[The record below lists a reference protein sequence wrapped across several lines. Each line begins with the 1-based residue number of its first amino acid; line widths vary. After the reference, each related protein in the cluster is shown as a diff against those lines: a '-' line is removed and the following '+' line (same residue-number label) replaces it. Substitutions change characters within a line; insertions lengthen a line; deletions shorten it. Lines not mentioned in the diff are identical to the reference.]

1 MKKLK
6 KLYGWIIVS
15 VILQTLILAYFNY
28 VYIPNR
34 GAFRATMYEVDEA
47 GVKNRSYKLP
57 DGAQDVKVSFDG
69 LFVAYRMSSGLE
81 IADIDKRKVLKRL
94 EAGKG
99 EFSYY
104 RWLPDREMLIY
115 SVKEPDGKS
124 GRVRLSTYDIGPELD
139 RSYPDIKGLPEGS
152 SVVDIE
158 LSPLTNIVYPLIKT
172 SDERARIYQFDI
184 MDTLKLM
191 MKTDLSTVIKETMY
205 SNNLIYQAPGE
216 AIRIRN
222 GKSGRTTG
230 LPVKE
235 ADLLLAVDDNDYI
248 YAGSQDKSGNI
259 TDIYYGRAEQ
269 ASDEWKKITPGRAL
283 SPENIV
289 VTPDGGVY
297 SVDTGER
304 AVTDL
309 KDSGITDYKGDFL
322 TVLDNYIVSTDGD
335 KLTLKVLKK

>member
-6 KLYGWIIVS
+6 KIYGWIIVS

-34 GAFRATMYEVDEA
+34 GAFRATMYEADETA
-47 GVKNRSYKLP
+47 VKSRSYRLP
-57 DGAQDVKVSFDG
+57 GGATDIKVSFDG
-69 LFVAYRMSSGLE
+69 LYVAYRIENSLE
-81 IADIDKRKVLKRL
+81 IADIDRRKTIKKLS
-94 EAGKG
+94 AGNG

-115 SVKEPDGKS
+115 SIKEPDGKI

-152 SVVDIE
+152 SITDIE
-158 LSPLTNIVYPLIKT
+158 LSPLTNIVYPFIKT
-172 SDERARIYQFDI
+172 SDTRARIYQFDI
-184 MDTLKLM
+184 MDTLRLT

-205 SNNLIYQAPGE
+205 SNNLVYQVPGE
-216 AIRIRN
+216 SIRIRN

-230 LPVKE
+230 IPVKE

-248 YAGSQDKSGNI
+248 YAGSQDKSGKI
-259 TDIYYGRAEQ
+259 TCIYFGKPEQ
-269 ASDEWKKITPGRAL
+269 SADEWKKATPDQAL
-283 SPENIV
+283 PPENII
-289 VTPDGGVY
+289 VTPGGDIY
-297 SVDTGER
+297 SVDSQ
-304 AVTDL
+304 AKKVTDL
-309 KDSGITDYKGDFL
+309 KNSDTAEYNGDFL
-322 TVLDNYIVSTDGD
+322 TALDNYVVSMDGD